1 MEKEEIIEEIVKED
15 KDVPEYEHP
24 FTFIYDVELKAHGTV
39 GKTKKLFKD
48 IFKMKEG
55 DIIQLDKNVED
66 YIDLYINDQL
76 FAIGEIMI
84 VNNKY
89 SLRIIDIV

>member
-1 MEKEEIIEEIVKED
+1 MENEEIVEEIVKENG
-15 KDVPEYEHP
+15 DVPEYEHP
-24 FTFIYDVELKAHGTV
+24 FTFIYDVELKAYGSV
-39 GKTKKLFKD
+39 GKTRKLFKD
-48 IFKMKEG
+48 ILKMKEG
-55 DIIQLDKNVED
+55 DIIQLDKNIED
-66 YIDLYINDQL
+66 YIDLYINNHL

>member
-1 MEKEEIIEEIVKED
+1 MGNEEIVEEIKKENG
-15 KDVPEYEHP
+15 DVPEYEHP
-24 FTFIYDVELKAHGTV
+24 FTFLYDVELKAHGNV
-39 GKTKKLFKD
+39 GKTTKLFKD
-48 IFKMKEG
+48 ILKLKEG

-66 YIDLYINDQL
+66 YIDLYINNQL